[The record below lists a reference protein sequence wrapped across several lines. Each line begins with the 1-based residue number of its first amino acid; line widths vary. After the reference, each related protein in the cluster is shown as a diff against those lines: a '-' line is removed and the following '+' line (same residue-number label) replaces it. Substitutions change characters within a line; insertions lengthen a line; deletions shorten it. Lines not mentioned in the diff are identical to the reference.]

1 MKNIIKYACILMIVI
16 AGYSLIFET
25 YIILR
30 GGLAGPAQFTFSFIN
45 HVAMLITG
53 IMGIK
58 YRDDDEK
65 QKTLA
70 GISGMQT
77 IFCLLTVV
85 VCNSLWITLKS
96 IGIGDLLSIA
106 CSVVLLVNYLKG
118 AARVKKEN
126 LT

>member
-1 MKNIIKYACILMIVI
+1 MIVI

-65 QKTLA
+65 QKMLA

-85 VCNSLWITLKS
+85 VCNLLWITLKS
-96 IGIGDLLSIA
+96 IGIGEWLSIA
-106 CSVVLLVNYLKG
+106 CSIVLLVYYIKG
-118 AARVKKEN
+118 AVRVKREN
-126 LT
+126 FT